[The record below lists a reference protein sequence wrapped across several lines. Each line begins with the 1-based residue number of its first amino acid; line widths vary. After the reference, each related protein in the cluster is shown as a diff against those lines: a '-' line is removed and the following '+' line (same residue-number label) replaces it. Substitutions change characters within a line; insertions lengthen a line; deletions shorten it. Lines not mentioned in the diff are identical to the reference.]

1 MVLLLGGVGGLR
13 WGLERVVSV
22 MDSDGFP
29 RLLSPAGDGE
39 EGGEDGAG
47 AEHLRSGDGA
57 GGARVLLLFR
67 RNRARR
73 HQIVSAS

>member
-1 MVLLLGGVGGLR
+1 ML
-13 WGLERVVSV
+13 GLERVVSV

-47 AEHLRSGDGA
+47 AEHLRSGD
-57 GGARVLLLFR
+57 
-67 RNRARR
+67 
-73 HQIVSAS
+73 